1 MRQKIFFT
9 VILLTFSITINNVYG
24 AATCPEDTKWN
35 GENCVQ
41 LDSGIP
47 ITFTDY
53 SGNIVKKS
61 KSIIENSTQE
71 IIITKPQHEILAD
84 LMMIKPEIQNMKNMS
99 GRALEQKIQND
110 RIEQTN
116 MTRENY
122 YFKNILAWST
132 QNAVSAFNKIVFGKE
147 IQNPDFGENNED
159 QIEYATRYNRS
170 EDPTLQQDIIK
181 ENKRA
186 QQIFFI
192 NWGNFTNH

>member
-1 MRQKIFFT
+1 MS
-9 VILLTFSITINNVYG
+9 FSITINSVYG
-24 AATCPEDTKWN
+24 TAACPENTEWS

-41 LDSGIP
+41 LDTGKP

-53 SGNIVKKS
+53 SGNAVKKS
-61 KSIIENSTQE
+61 KPIIEDSTQE

-84 LMMIKPEIQNMKNMS
+84 LMIIKPEIQGMKNMS
-99 GRALEQKIQND
+99 GKALEQKIQND

-147 IQNPDFGENNED
+147 IQNLDFGENNEN

-170 EDPTLQQDIIK
+170 EDLVLQQDIIK
-181 ENKRA
+181 EHNRA
-186 QQIFFI
+186 QRIFFI